1 MKFRLFKDSMQ
12 LKLVLI
18 YCLLVF
24 IATTVI
30 GVLIMSQLESYYMN
44 STKQNIIKSVKEGMI
59 SSLSTYSSLAG
70 SRDEIKDN
78 VDAWSKT
85 IQGEFFVVDEGLEII
100 ASNSAVLKVRML
112 WMRWIRALF
121 ILRFLTTKMRFRIAW
136 CKTRQ

>member
-59 SSLSTYSSLAG
+59 SSL
-70 SRDEIKDN
+70 
-78 VDAWSKT
+78 
-85 IQGEFFVVDEGLEII
+85 
-100 ASNSAVLKVRML
+100 
-112 WMRWIRALF
+112 
-121 ILRFLTTKMRFRIAW
+121 
-136 CKTRQ
+136 